1 MVSKPKRDKSRT
13 LDRQSF
19 VAQLRRI
26 ADALEAGEKVEIHV
40 DGERIYVPAR
50 AAFSIEHERGDGQE
64 ELELQLRW
72 SLKVQPPR
80 LLPKQ
85 QS

>member
-1 MVSKPKRDKSRT
+1 M
-13 LDRQSF
+13 
-19 VAQLRRI
+19 
-26 ADALEAGEKVEIHV
+26 

-50 AAFSIEHERGDGQE
+50 AAFSIEHERGDDQE

-72 SLKVQPPR
+72 PLKAQPPR